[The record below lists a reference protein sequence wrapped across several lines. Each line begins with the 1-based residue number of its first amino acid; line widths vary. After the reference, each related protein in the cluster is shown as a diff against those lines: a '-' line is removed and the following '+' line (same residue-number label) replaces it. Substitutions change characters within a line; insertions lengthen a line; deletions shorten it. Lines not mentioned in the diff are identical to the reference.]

1 MPVSSAAFSV
11 DAPFD
16 VSARKR
22 DRCEAI
28 DAQHLGD
35 VWPFVPWTDAHF
47 EGFTRL
53 HGIDPALSEDSPMKE
68 GVTGPI
74 GEFDEAEAFLGIEP
88 LDDAADRWTR
98 GWLKSGLAEPGAIA
112 ESTGLWM
119 VGIGVEFATPRVTKI
134 LLSHF
139 SSWR

>member
-1 MPVSSAAFSV
+1 VPVSSTAFSV

-47 EGFTRL
+47 DGITRL
-53 HGIDPALSEDSPMKE
+53 HGIVSALSEHTPMEE
-68 GVTGPI
+68 GIARPI
-74 GEFDEAEAFLGIEP
+74 EEFYEANAFLRIEP
-88 LDDAADRWTR
+88 LDDTADRWT
-98 GWLKSGLAEPGAIA
+98 
-112 ESTGLWM
+112 
-119 VGIGVEFATPRVTKI
+119 
-134 LLSHF
+134 
-139 SSWR
+139 